1 VSCTFEGW
9 GADDFGKKCFGCR
22 VSVEDTVFSSFLIID
37 DKLEGNPGLLGPLR
51 MRRFLAVAKHVAGII
66 FHVISK
72 K

>member
-1 VSCTFEGW
+1 
-9 GADDFGKKCFGCR
+9 
-22 VSVEDTVFSSFLIID
+22 VEDTVFSSFLIID

-51 MRRFLAVAKHVAGII
+51 MWRFLAVAKHVAGIM